1 MTGKKDK
8 ATILWPEL
16 LADKKSHDRFLRK
29 VIAIYLALPLSEVN
43 YDPEAENG
51 PWDTDQMS
59 EALSAEFYI
68 LERVKHLK
76 KMKGLPE
83 AQQYESYVGIEEFQ
97 RFLKGLEMHGEDP
110 SDWGVGPDIEGDF

>member
-16 LADKKSHDRFLRK
+16 LADKKRHDRFLRK

-51 PWDTDQMS
+51 LVLTT
-59 EALSAEFYI
+59 
-68 LERVKHLK
+68 K
-76 KMKGLPE
+76 K
-83 AQQYESYVGIEEFQ
+83 
-97 RFLKGLEMHGEDP
+97 
-110 SDWGVGPDIEGDF
+110 